1 MSTTLN
7 YIKRKVTS
15 IRFAI
20 LRCRNEQTNKSW
32 QIKVDP
38 ADSENLQCVLDTDVA
53 WEDVLNQNV
62 NIVQKDKDN
71 YLYITGRVT
80 PKESGD
86 RRTFSVSIL
95 KACWFIRK
103 SRGHVSWL
111 QEKYVYENFL
121 SEDIEMEMAS

>member
-20 LRCRNEQTNKSW
+20 LRCRNEQMNKSW

-38 ADSENLQCVLDTDVA
+38 NDSECLECVLDNDTA
-53 WEDVLNQNV
+53 FEEVLNQNV
-62 NIVQKDKDN
+62 NIVQKDKNN

-80 PKESGD
+80 PKEGGD
-86 RRTFSVSIL
+86 KRTFSISIL

-103 SRGHVSWL
+103 TRGHVSWL
-111 QEKYVYENFL
+111 QEKYVYENFI
-121 SEDIEMEMAS
+121 SEEMEMAS